1 MNLGKQLQNRTNI
14 KKNLDEQKEIQ
25 SEESEELSEERPKV
39 IATEDLTA
47 KVLRKGG
54 KITREAFRGEVGKR
68 LSVELPETVFKAIG
82 HYCTNK
88 SVTRA
93 EVTFDLFVKLL
104 TKEGYLK

>member
-1 MNLGKQLQNRTNI
+1 MNNLTKQLQNRTNL

-25 SEESEELSEERPKV
+25 SDSETLIVEKPQV
-39 IATEDLTA
+39 IATDDLTT
-47 KVLRKGG
+47 KVIRKGS
-54 KITREAFRGEVGKR
+54 KITREAFKGEIGKR

-82 HYCTNK
+82 HYCTSK
-88 SVTRA
+88 AVTRA

>member
-1 MNLGKQLQNRTNI
+1 MSNLTKQLLNRTNL
-14 KKNLDEQKEIQ
+14 KKNLDEQKELQ
-25 SEESEELSEERPKV
+25 SKSETLVEEKPQV
-39 IATEDLTA
+39 IATDELTA
-47 KVLRKGG
+47 KVVRKGS

-82 HYCTNK
+82 HYCTSK
-88 SVTRA
+88 GVTRA

>member
-1 MNLGKQLQNRTNI
+1 MNLSKQLQNRTNL
-14 KKNLDEQKEIQ
+14 KKNLDEQKELESK
-25 SEESEELSEERPKV
+25 SENLVNEKPKV
-39 IATEDLTA
+39 IPTEELTT
-47 KVLRKGG
+47 KVIRKGG

-88 SVTRA
+88 GVTRA
-93 EVTFDLFVKLL
+93 EITFDLFVKLL